1 MPDQPEPT
9 AFARWA
15 DALMGPPGP
24 EWERKWHE
32 FVLHY
37 GPRIQAVA
45 KRMGADA
52 EEIFSRVMEK
62 LRVKLPA
69 FGWDPE
75 KGFTPWLS
83 RLVERVVLDYFA
95 ERRKTPG
102 AAAAGGTD
110 ARMAV
115 ESFAAPPAP
124 TSPGGRP
131 ADPDHPAMDSIVQA
145 FVGEVG
151 GTLRT
156 ALVPSWEALKAALE
170 RVGDGSREVVRLFL
184 LESNTAAEVAART
197 KRTVMAVH
205 QQVYRFKTILAE
217 ELEKRAAPQD

>member
-1 MPDQPEPT
+1 VPAQPEPT
-9 AFARWA
+9 KFEEFAE
-15 DALMGPPGP
+15 ALLGPPGP

-32 FVLHY
+32 FVTHY

-45 KRMGADA
+45 RRMGADG

-62 LRVKLPA
+62 LRVKLPS

-83 RLVERVVLDYFA
+83 KLVERVVLDYFA

-115 ESFAAPPAP
+115 ENLAAPTAP
-124 TSPGGRP
+124 TSPGGGP
-131 ADPDHPAMDSIVQA
+131 ADPDHPAMDGIVQA

-151 GTLRT
+151 GPLRT

-170 RVGDGSREVVRLFL
+170 RVGDQNREAVRLFL
-184 LESNTAAEVAART
+184 LESHKAEEVAAKQGRS
-197 KRTVMAVH
+197 VMSVH
-205 QQVYRFKTILAE
+205 QAVYRFKTILAE
-217 ELEKRAAPQD
+217 ELGKRAADGS